1 MLVDMLGNM
10 FVAMLVDMLVAMSR
24 WGWWRWGWWGWDTD
38 IGLGDCEVGFLPHGA
53 GGRAHLKGPQS

>member
-1 MLVDMLGNM
+1 MLVDMLVNM

-24 WGWWRWGWWGWDTD
+24 WGWWGCDTD